1 MIARQARGHPIA
13 LIAELAADFRESEE
27 DPGLTPKERARLT
40 RWRKH
45 AAALEAYVR
54 RQSGEGPAVPA
65 IDVADTSDLPPELLK
80 ELSNVEA
87 DELETQI
94 FAVLGGCG
102 GSADLD
108 QLLIGLFRKYGT
120 VHKRRFLQNKL
131 WRMVRK
137 GDLDKADQRGLFRLA
152 PPKPR
157 KREKKR
163 RR

>member
-13 LIAELAADFRESEE
+13 LISELAADFRESED

-54 RQSGEGPAVPA
+54 RQSGEPAGPI
-65 IDVADTSDLPPELLK
+65 IDLTDTSDLPPELLK
-80 ELSNVEA
+80 ELSNVQA

-94 FAVLGGCG
+94 FAVLGTCG

-137 GDLDKADQRGLFRLA
+137 GDLDKADQRGLFRLTA
-152 PPKPR
+152 PKPR

>member
-1 MIARQARGHPIA
+1 MIARQARAHPIA
-13 LIAELAADFRESEE
+13 LISELAADFRESED
-27 DPGLTPKERARLT
+27 DPGLTPKERARLA

-45 AAALEAYVR
+45 AAALEVYVR
-54 RQSGEGPAVPA
+54 RQSGEPAGPI
-65 IDVADTSDLPPELLK
+65 IDLADTSDLPPELLK
-80 ELSNVEA
+80 ELSNVQA

-94 FAVLGGCG
+94 FAILGTCG

-108 QLLIGLFRKYGT
+108 QLLIGLFRKFGT

-137 GDLDKADQRGLFRLA
+137 GDLDKADQRGFFRLT

>member
-13 LIAELAADFRESEE
+13 LISELAADFRESED
-27 DPGLTPKERARLT
+27 DPGLTAKERARLT

-54 RQSGEGPAVPA
+54 RQSGEVAGPV
-65 IDVADTSDLPPELLK
+65 IDLADTSDLPPELLK
-80 ELSNVEA
+80 ELSNVQA

-94 FAVLGGCG
+94 FTVLGTCG

-137 GDLDKADQRGLFRLA
+137 GDLDKADQRGLFRLTA
-152 PPKPR
+152 PKPR

>member
-1 MIARQARGHPIA
+1 MTARQARGHPIA
-13 LIAELAADFRESEE
+13 LISELAADFRESED

-45 AAALEAYVR
+45 ATALEAYVR
-54 RQSGEGPAVPA
+54 RQSGEAASPAV
-65 IDVADTSDLPPELLK
+65 DLADTSDLPPELLK
-80 ELSNVEA
+80 ELSNVQA

-94 FAVLGGCG
+94 FAVLGAGG

-108 QLLIGLFRKYGT
+108 QLLIGLFRRYGT

-137 GDLDKADQRGLFRLA
+137 GDLDKADQRGLFRLI
-152 PPKPR
+152 PVKPR

>member
-1 MIARQARGHPIA
+1 MARQARAHPIA
-13 LIAELAADFRESEE
+13 LISEMAADFRESED
-27 DPGLTPKERARLT
+27 DPALSAKERGKLA

-45 AAALEAYVR
+45 ATALEAYVR
-54 RQSGEGPAVPA
+54 QQSGEAASPAL
-65 IDVADTSDLPPELLK
+65 DVSDTSGLPPELLK

-94 FAVLGGCG
+94 FAVVGALG

-108 QLLIGLFRKYGT
+108 QLLIGLFRKYGA

-137 GDLDKADQRGLFRLA
+137 GDLKKADQRGLFALA
-152 PPKPR
+152 GPKVR
-157 KREKKR
+157 KRANKR
-163 RR
+163 RK

>member
-1 MIARQARGHPIA
+1 MARQVRAHPIA
-13 LIAELAADFRESEE
+13 LITEMAADFRESED
-27 DPGLTPKERARLT
+27 DPALSPKERGKLA

-45 AAALEAYVR
+45 ATALEAYVR
-54 RQSGEGPAVPA
+54 QQADGGTTPAL
-65 IDVADTSDLPPELLK
+65 DVSDTSGLPPELLK

-94 FAVLGGCG
+94 FAVIGALG

-137 GDLDKADQRGLFRLA
+137 GDLQKADQRGLFALA
-152 PPKPR
+152 TAPKAR
-157 KREKKR
+157 KRANKR
-163 RR
+163 RK

>member
-13 LIAELAADFRESEE
+13 LISELAADFRESED
-27 DPGLTPKERARLT
+27 DPGLSPKERARLA

-45 AAALEAYVR
+45 AVALEAYVR
-54 RQSGEGPAVPA
+54 RQSGEASGAV
-65 IDVADTSDLPPELLK
+65 IDLADTSDLPPELLK
-80 ELSNVEA
+80 ELSNVQA

-94 FAVLGGCG
+94 FMVLGTCG

-137 GDLDKADQRGLFRLA
+137 GDLDKADQRGLFRLV
-152 PPKPR
+152 PVKPR

>member
-1 MIARQARGHPIA
+1 MVARQARGHPIA
-13 LIAELAADFRESEE
+13 LISELAADFRESED
-27 DPGLTPKERARLT
+27 DPGLTPKERARLA

-54 RQSGEGPAVPA
+54 RQSGETPA

-94 FAVLGGCG
+94 FTVLGTCG

-137 GDLDKADQRGLFRLA
+137 GDLDKADQRGLFRLTT
-152 PPKPR
+152 PKPR